1 MDDTTLIGGATAD
14 APRPGRR
21 PRAGL
26 AGLAAAAAL
35 AGCAGTSQGDGAA
48 LDRVNDPLEPANR
61 VIFAANQAV
70 DTVVLRP
77 VAVTYGTWV
86 PEPIRYNV
94 RSFLRNLRSPLIIA
108 NELLQGDWDGAERA
122 TPRFFVNTIAGAGGI
137 VDIAGDNLGIPFEPE
152 DFGQTLAVWGVDSGP
167 YIVLPLFGPSTLRDA
182 TGLGVEMVA
191 DPVTNPLDWG
201 LLDDTP
207 MAYVRP
213 GLTAADTRYRT
224 LEATDELE
232 ASSLDY
238 YAAVRSFYLQ
248 DRARQITDGASEEGG
263 SDFEIPDYDETGDTA
278 SRPDPTAVGVAEL
291 AAARPSVT
299 GIVLDLPALEP
310 GGAGP
315 AATEPSAA
323 VPSDDDP
330 AIRAEPQ
337 TAGLPTLVL
346 DIEPAA
352 Y

>member
-1 MDDTTLIGGATAD
+1 MDDTTLIGGKTVD
-14 APRPGRR
+14 TRRRGRR
-21 PRAGL
+21 LRASL
-26 AGLAAAAAL
+26 AGLVAAAAL
-35 AGCAGTSQGDGAA
+35 AGCAGTGQGDGSA

-86 PEPIRYNV
+86 PEPIQYNV

-108 NELLQGDWDGAERA
+108 NELLQGDWEGAERA
-122 TPRFFVNTIAGAGGI
+122 TARFFVNTIAGAGGI

-191 DPVTNPLDWG
+191 DPVTNQLDWG
-201 LLDDTP
+201 LLDETP
-207 MAYVRP
+207 MEYVRP

-248 DRARQITDGASEEGG
+248 DRARQITDGASQEGG

-278 SRPDPTAVGVAEL
+278 SRPERTAVGVAEVPG
-291 AAARPSVT
+291 ARASVT

-310 GGAGP
+310 GSAEASAAEPP
-315 AATEPSAA
+315 AADTASP
-323 VPSDDDP
+323 
-330 AIRAEPQ
+330 AEPQ
-337 TAGLPTLVL
+337 TAALPTLVL